1 MLMFF
6 MEEKLRSRIKELEA
20 YRYRDVIEL
29 EDILVKE
36 SGNEIPN
43 PEVPTD
49 FSDFRREKVG
59 MFWPGWDSYLWLH
72 ILASFPEEWKGKRI
86 LGLFDFGKTGA
97 GGNSGF
103 ESLLYLDGKPYQGVD
118 SNHQEVFFD
127 RDTVGKTLGLTFRL
141 WSGLEG
147 GGVPKVQEHRIK
159 RAALAWL
166 DEKTDGL
173 YYLGKMIL
181 DTYRELGDEE
191 SSRHEIMK
199 ALNDA
204 FLKIDWSRPG
214 SDGFYASVEEAD
226 DFLNEA
232 IDSMDKESAVTVN
245 CVGHTHID
253 LAWLWRLKH
262 TREKASRSFS
272 TVFRL
277 MDMFGEYKFLQTQPQ
292 IYEYIKQDFPEIFAE
307 IKKRVKEGRWE
318 ADGAMWV
325 EADCNLTSGESLT
338 RQILIGSKFV
348 KEEFGK
354 DMEFLW
360 LPDVFGYSWALPQIL
375 KKSGINTFM
384 TTKISWNEFN
394 RMPHDTFMWKG
405 MDGSEV
411 LTHFIT
417 TPDADYSVSP
427 WYYTYNGM
435 LTPYTVKGVWKNY
448 NDKNINKE
456 VLISFGY
463 GDGGGGVNREA
474 LEQRR
479 RMDKIPGLPHVK
491 TTTAGDYFRKL
502 QETVKDTKEYL
513 HKWDGELYLEYHR
526 GTYTSHAYNK
536 KMNRKLEFLYREAEW
551 LTAMAAAKTGG
562 IETAEQEALTEG
574 WKIILRHQF
583 HDIIPGSSI
592 LQVYEDSKTEYAK
605 AREIAEQVES
615 NAFSALV
622 DQKKN
627 TWTVLNNAGWAMNCL
642 AAIPEGRDGVFK
654 TETGEVLKSQREG
667 DITYVEVNRVPAMAG
682 KVICF
687 EEGSAQGESTVF
699 QVSENRIETPFYEM
713 ELNEAGQFTRIYDK
727 ENDREVIAEGERAN
741 VLQVF
746 EDKPF
751 EFDAWNIDIFYQ
763 EKMREVTDLVS
774 AEIAENGCLKAVL
787 RLKWNYMD
795 SEIQQDI
802 TLYRN
807 DRRID
812 FVTYVNWKETHQ
824 LLKASFP
831 VDIRASE
838 ARYDIQYGN
847 VKRPNNW
854 NTSWE
859 MAKFETVAHRFA
871 DMSERDYGVSILND
885 CKYGHDIKENRMRIT
900 LLKSATNPDYKQDQ
914 GEHFFT
920 YSLLPHRGDFI
931 EGETAKEAYALN
943 QPVKVLPGEWKNG
956 GHSFISFSTDKVELD
971 AVKRS
976 EDGKYLVVRF
986 HEYAGSRQKV
996 KVCPGFEYVS
1006 FCESDLM
1013 ERPIEEE
1020 REAGEILMEIKPY
1033 EIKTL
1038 LFSLN

>member
-1 MLMFF
+1 MFF
-6 MEEKLRSRIKELEA
+6 MEEKLRSRLKELETF
-20 YRYRDVIEL
+20 RYRDVMEL

-43 PEVPTD
+43 PEVPVD

-59 MFWPGWDSYLWLH
+59 MFWSGWDAYLWLH
-72 ILASFPEEWKGKRI
+72 LTANFPKEWSGKRI
-86 LGLFDFGKTGA
+86 LGLFDFGKTGG
-97 GGNSGF
+97 GGNTGF

-127 RDTVGKTLGLTFRL
+127 QKVIGSPLELTFRL
-141 WSGLEG
+141 WSGMEG
-147 GGVPKVQEHRIK
+147 GGIPQVQEHRIK

-166 DEKTDGL
+166 DEKTDDL
-173 YYLGKMIL
+173 YYLGKMVL
-181 DTYRELGDEE
+181 DACRQLEDVETQKQDL
-191 SSRHEIMK
+191 MK

-214 SDGFYASVEEAD
+214 SEAFYASVEAAD
-226 DFLNEA
+226 DFLNA
-232 IDSMDKESAVTVN
+232 ALDSMDKNTLVTVN

-277 MDMFGEYKFLQTQPQ
+277 MDLFGEYKFLQTQPQ
-292 IYEYIKQDFPEIFAE
+292 IYEYIKQDFPEIFEE
-307 IKKRVKEGRWE
+307 IKKRVAEGRWE

-338 RQILIGSKFV
+338 RQILMGSKFV
-348 KEEFGK
+348 KEEFDK

-394 RMPHDTFMWKG
+394 RMPHDTFIWKG
-405 MDGSEV
+405 MDGSEI
-411 LTHFIT
+411 LTHFVT
-417 TPDADYSVSP
+417 TPDADYSISP

-448 NDKNINKE
+448 NDKNINKD
-456 VLISFGY
+456 VMISFGY

-474 LEQRR
+474 LENRR
-479 RMDKIPGLPHVK
+479 RLDKIPGLPHVK
-491 TTTAGDYFRKL
+491 TSTAGDYFRKL
-502 QETVKDTKEYL
+502 QETVKNTDEYL

-536 KMNRKLEFLYREAEW
+536 KMNRKMEFLYREAEW
-551 LTAMAAAKTGG
+551 LTAMAALKNGS
-562 IETAEQEALTEG
+562 IEEADQEALTEG
-574 WKIILRHQF
+574 WKIVLRHQF

-592 LQVYEDSKTEYAK
+592 LPVYEDSKTEYAQ
-605 AREIAEQVES
+605 AQEIAEKVEKT
-615 NAFSALV
+615 AFTALV
-622 DQKKN
+622 KEKEN
-627 TWTVLNNAGWAMNCL
+627 TWTVLNNAGWEMDCL
-642 AAIPEGRDGVFK
+642 AAVPESREGVFQNAK
-654 TETGEVLKSQREG
+654 GEILESQKAGEV
-667 DITYVEVNRVPAMAG
+667 TYVKVDHVPAMAG
-682 KVICF
+682 RVITF
-687 EEGSAQGESTVF
+687 REGAHQEEASVFRVSAD
-699 QVSENRIETPFYEM
+699 RIETPFYVM

-727 ENDREVIAEGERAN
+727 ENDREVIAKGQRAN

-751 EFDAWNIDIFYQ
+751 EYDAWNIDIFYQ

-774 AEIAENGCLKAVL
+774 AEVVENGSLKAVL

-795 SEIQQDI
+795 SVISQDI
-802 TLYRN
+802 TVYAK
-807 DRRID
+807 DRRVD
-812 FVTYVNWKETHQ
+812 FVTYVDWHETQQ

-847 VKRPNNW
+847 VTRPNNW

-859 MAKFETVAHRFA
+859 MAKFESVAHRWA
-871 DMSERDYGVSILND
+871 DMSERNYGVSLLND

-900 LLKSATNPDYKQDQ
+900 LIKSAVNPDYKQDQ

-920 YSLLPHRGDFI
+920 YSLLPHSGDFV
-931 EGETAKEAYALN
+931 EGETVKEAFALN
-943 QPVKVLPGEWKNG
+943 QPVKVLSGKWELADT
-956 GHSFISFSTDKVELD
+956 SFVSFDNDQVELD

-976 EDGKYLVVRF
+976 EDGNHLVIRF

-996 KVCPGFEYVS
+996 TLRPGFSYAS
-1006 FCESDLM
+1006 YCECDLM
-1013 ERPIEEE
+1013 ERPMEESHP
-1020 REAGEILMEIKPY
+1020 AGEIKLELTPY

-1038 LFSLN
+1038 LFTMK

>member
-1 MLMFF
+1 MFF
-6 MEEKLRSRIKELEA
+6 MEEKLRSRLKELETF
-20 YRYRDVIEL
+20 RYRDVIEL

-36 SGNEIPN
+36 SENEIPN
-43 PEVPTD
+43 PEVPVD
-49 FSDFRREKVG
+49 FSDFRKEKVG
-59 MFWPGWDSYLWLH
+59 MFWSGWDAYLWLH
-72 ILASFPEEWKGKRI
+72 LTANFPKEWSGKRI
-86 LGLFDFGKTGA
+86 LGLFDFGKTGG
-97 GGNSGF
+97 GGNTGF
-103 ESLLYLDGKPYQGVD
+103 ESLLYLDGKPFQGVD

-127 RDTVGKTLGLTFRL
+127 QKVIGSPLELTFRL
-141 WSGLEG
+141 WSGMEG
-147 GGVPKVQEHRIK
+147 GGIPQAQEHRIK

-166 DEKTDGL
+166 DEKTDDL
-173 YYLGKMIL
+173 YYLGKMVL
-181 DTYRELGDEE
+181 DTYKQLEDVETQKQDL
-191 SSRHEIMK
+191 MK

-214 SDGFYASVEEAD
+214 SDAFYASVEAAD
-226 DFLNEA
+226 DFLNTA
-232 IDSMDKESAVTVN
+232 LDSMDKNTLVTVN

-277 MDMFGEYKFLQTQPQ
+277 MDLFGEYKFLQTQPQ
-292 IYEYIKQDFPEIFAE
+292 MYEYIKQDFPEIFEE
-307 IKKRVKEGRWE
+307 IKKRVAEGRWE

-338 RQILIGSKFV
+338 RQILMGSKFV
-348 KEEFGK
+348 KEEFNK

-394 RMPHDTFMWKG
+394 RMPHDTFIWKG
-405 MDGSEV
+405 MDGSEI
-411 LTHFIT
+411 LTHFVT
-417 TPDADYSVSP
+417 TPDADYSISP

-448 NDKNINKE
+448 NDKNINKD
-456 VLISFGY
+456 VMISFGY

-474 LEQRR
+474 LENRR
-479 RMDKIPGLPHVK
+479 RLDKIPGLPHVK
-491 TTTAGDYFRKL
+491 TSTAGDYFRKL
-502 QETVKDTKEYL
+502 QETVKNTDEYL

-536 KMNRKLEFLYREAEW
+536 KMNRKMEFLYREAEW
-551 LTAMAAAKTGG
+551 LTAMAALKHGS
-562 IETAEQEALTEG
+562 IEEADQDALTEG
-574 WKIILRHQF
+574 WKIVLRHQF

-592 LQVYEDSKTEYAK
+592 LPVYEDSKTEYAQ
-605 AREIAEQVES
+605 AQEIAEKVEKS
-615 NAFSALV
+615 AFTALV
-622 DQKKN
+622 KEKEN
-627 TWTVLNNAGWAMNCL
+627 TWTVLNNAGWEMDCL
-642 AAIPEGRDGVFK
+642 AAVPESREGVFQNAK
-654 TETGEVLKSQREG
+654 GEILESQKAGE
-667 DITYVEVNRVPAMAG
+667 ITYVRVDHVPAMAG
-682 KVICF
+682 RVITFREGAHQEEASVFKV
-687 EEGSAQGESTVF
+687 SAD
-699 QVSENRIETPFYEM
+699 RIETPFYVM

-727 ENDREVIAEGERAN
+727 ENDREVIAKDQRAN

-751 EFDAWNIDIFYQ
+751 EYDAWNIDIFYQ

-774 AEIAENGCLKAVL
+774 AEVIENGSLKAVL

-795 SEIQQDI
+795 SHISQDI
-802 TLYRN
+802 TLYAK
-807 DRRID
+807 DRRVD
-812 FVTYVNWKETHQ
+812 FVTYVDWHETQQ

-831 VDIRASE
+831 VDIRTSE

-847 VKRPNNW
+847 VTRPNNW

-859 MAKFETVAHRFA
+859 MAKFESVAHRWA
-871 DMSERDYGVSILND
+871 DMSERNYGVSLLND

-900 LLKSATNPDYKQDQ
+900 LIKSAINPDYKQDQ

-920 YSLLPHRGDFI
+920 YSLLPHSGDFV
-931 EGETAKEAYALN
+931 EGETVKEAFALN
-943 QPVKVLPGEWKNG
+943 QPVKVLSGEWELADT
-956 GHSFISFSTDKVELD
+956 SFVSFDNDQVELD

-976 EDGKYLVVRF
+976 EDGNHLVIRF

-996 KVCPGFEYVS
+996 KVYPGFSYTS
-1006 FCESDLM
+1006 YCECDLM
-1013 ERPIEEE
+1013 ERPVEES
-1020 REAGEILMEIKPY
+1020 RLAGEIKLELTPY

-1038 LFSLN
+1038 LFTMK